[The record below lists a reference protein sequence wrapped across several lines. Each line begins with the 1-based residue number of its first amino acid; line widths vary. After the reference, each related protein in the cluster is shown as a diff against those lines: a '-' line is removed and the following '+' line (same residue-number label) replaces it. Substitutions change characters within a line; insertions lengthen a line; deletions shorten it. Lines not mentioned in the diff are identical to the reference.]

1 MERETKLL
9 TDMLN
14 NLHEMDISLSGTDVI
29 HESQVARQLEKL
41 TVNLEKMANLKNEMD
56 SSSSSEMRIPIELFA
71 ALDKKDQTSLDAF
84 EKQLMKQAVE
94 KGDEM
99 RAQAR
104 QRQEIESRLQSEI
117 FASKGR

>member
-1 MERETKLL
+1 
-9 TDMLN
+9 MLN
-14 NLHEMDISLSGTDVI
+14 VI
-29 HESQVARQLEKL
+29 IFFSFLREKL

-104 QRQEIESRLQSEI
+104 QRQVRLEEFLTPKDCIHFSCTNCYI
-117 FASKGR
+117 IN